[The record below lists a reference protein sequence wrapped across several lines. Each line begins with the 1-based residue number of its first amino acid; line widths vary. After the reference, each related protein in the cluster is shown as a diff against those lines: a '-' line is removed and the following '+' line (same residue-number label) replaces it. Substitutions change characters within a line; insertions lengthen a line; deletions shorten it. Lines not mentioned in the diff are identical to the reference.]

1 MHINNLYDVSI
12 IIGTGNSS
20 AISTSIIMK
29 ITAIKKNRNE
39 KDSRAEFLGPNPPS
53 NGDLF
58 SQSSL
63 IFFEINIVNIIMD
76 DDNKMVTIV
85 GTSSC
90 L

>member
-39 KDSRAEFLGPNPPS
+39 KDSRADF
-53 NGDLF
+53 
-58 SQSSL
+58 
-63 IFFEINIVNIIMD
+63 
-76 DDNKMVTIV
+76 
-85 GTSSC
+85 
-90 L
+90 